1 MGAVKAGKPV
11 RLQTLFAR
19 YLLTA
24 CLTMAALAL
33 LWWTAFMA
41 VMNSGWVM
49 PAYTASVQAG
59 VLAQRIEEEG
69 VLEPDGIP
77 HYIRWAVFSLDGE
90 LTAHAAMKPRR
101 LEQIRRA
108 ASEGRLKQ
116 GLLYTQYHRIVPLDG
131 GGMAVLQYDYAVPY
145 KSARL
150 AAYLP
155 DFQSMMLVVLAGL
168 LGGAA
173 ALHTRRYARLL
184 REDAQR
190 LTQASR
196 AIADR
201 SLEAAVLAGTH
212 AAELGEALQAM
223 ETLRLSLAESLDRQF
238 VLEQERRREIASL
251 AHDLKTPLAV
261 ILGNAE
267 LLEEEKLP
275 EGSAQRV
282 RSIGSAA
289 ERMQASLRQLQAL
302 SSQMDAG
309 EARMQRVNL
318 AALAEVL
325 NAQGAGLCAARR
337 VRFIPS
343 APPQGEAMLDRE
355 AVMRAALNLLDNA
368 VRYAGPGGSVSLSL
382 AAENGLLSLTVRDSG
397 PGFSDE
403 ALRLAGRAFY
413 TEEKHRSSGGHAGMG
428 LCYAAQ
434 TALRH
439 GGVLTLQNDSGA
451 VARITL
457 GRIAESSTA

>member
-1 MGAVKAGKPV
+1 MGAVKAGRPA

-19 YLLTA
+19 YLLTT
-24 CLTMAALAL
+24 CLTMAVLAL

-41 VMNSGWVM
+41 AMNRGWVL
-49 PAYTASVQAG
+49 PAYTAAAQAEA
-59 VLAQRIEEEG
+59 LAQRIGNTG
-69 VLEPDGIP
+69 VLEPDSVP
-77 HYIRWAVFSLDGE
+77 HYIRWAVFSREGE
-90 LTAHAAMKPRR
+90 LTAHAAMKLSR

-116 GLLYTQYHRIVPLDG
+116 GLLYTQYHRLVPMGG

-145 KSARL
+145 QSARL
-150 AAYLP
+150 AACLP
-155 DFQSMMLVVLAGL
+155 DFQSLMLVVLAGL

-190 LTQASR
+190 LTQASQ
-196 AIADR
+196 AIVSR
-201 SLEAAVLAGTH
+201 SLQTPISIGTH
-212 AAELGEALQAM
+212 AAELEEALRAM
-223 ETLRLSLAESLDRQF
+223 EALRLSLAESLERQF

-261 ILGNAE
+261 ISGSAE
-267 LLEEEKLP
+267 LLEEDGLP
-275 EGSAQRV
+275 DGPAQRV
-282 RSIGSAA
+282 RAIERAA
-289 ERMQASLRQLQAL
+289 ERMQACLNQLQAL
-302 SSQMDAG
+302 SAQMDDG
-309 EARMQRVNL
+309 EERMQMVNL
-318 AALAEVL
+318 ATLAEAL

-343 APPQGEAMLDRE
+343 GLPQGEGRLERE
-355 AVMRAALNLLDNA
+355 AVTRAALNLLDNA
-368 VRYAGPGGSVSLSL
+368 ARYAGPDGRVALSL
-382 AAENGLLSLTVRDSG
+382 AAEDGLLSLTVRDSG
-397 PGFSDE
+397 PGFSAE

-451 VARITL
+451 VARMTL
-457 GRIAESSTA
+457 GWITAHEED